1 MKYLSIALLSI
12 SSFGLGTALPS
23 PSAADAPQVT
33 TTTTTLEVGASWN
46 PASLLTP
53 PVAPPSLT
61 NINEPATTTTIFS
74 PPLVSSEIMAK
85 WEKVAQC
92 EQGGNWHARG
102 PIYSG
107 GLGILET
114 NWVKYGGLK
123 LFGPLYAASSEQQV
137 FIARKIQAAAG
148 IPEYVPNQFG
158 CGGGW

>member
-12 SSFGLGTALPS
+12 SSFGLGATLPTS
-23 PSAADAPQVT
+23 SAADAPQT
-33 TTTTTLEVGASWN
+33 TTTTTDIGASWN

-61 NINEPATTTTIFS
+61 HIDAPTTLPTMVP
-74 PPLVSSEIMAK
+74 PPLVSPDIMAK
-85 WEKVAQC
+85 WQKVAQC

-114 NWVKYGGLK
+114 NWVKYDGLK
-123 LFGPLYAASSEQQV
+123 LFGPLYAASPEQQV

-148 IPEYVPNQFG
+148 IPEHVPNQFG

>member
-12 SSFGLGTALPS
+12 SSFGLGTALPTKS
-23 PSAADAPQVT
+23 SADVSQT
-33 TTTTTLEVGASWN
+33 TTTITGIGASWN
-46 PASLLTP
+46 PPSLSTP

-61 NINEPATTTTIFS
+61 QIDVPATTTTLFP
-74 PPLVSSEIMAK
+74 PPLVSPDILAK
-85 WEKVAQC
+85 WQKVAQC
-92 EQGGNWHARG
+92 ENGGNWHARG
-102 PIYSG
+102 PVYSG

-114 NWVKYGGLK
+114 NWVHYGGLK
-123 LFGPLYAASSEQQV
+123 LFGPLYAASPEQQV